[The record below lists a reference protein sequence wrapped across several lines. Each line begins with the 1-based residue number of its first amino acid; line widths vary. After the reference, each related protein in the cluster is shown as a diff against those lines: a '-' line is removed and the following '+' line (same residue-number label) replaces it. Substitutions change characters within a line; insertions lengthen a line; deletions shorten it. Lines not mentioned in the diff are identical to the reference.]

1 MVRMMKS
8 LVIVVGALVLLSA
21 LLAAPA
27 GAKIVTSTEAVFDAT
42 GATEAYGE
50 EIQTQITITP
60 GDSEIRDLQIEISER
75 DALIDGGSFKHTI
88 IPSGAPVKVERNGHT
103 FLCDR
108 LAPGES
114 IVLSFNAYPKTLV
127 ETQLTIADV
136 TYRYLQQGDTVS
148 GQDTITV
155 DTSGSFW
162 FQYLAASDK
171 NATISWTLW
180 LGIILIILSIVHF
193 FYQISQRKKAQSE
206 VDKER
211 KRVNSILKEVSQK
224 LDIIKDNPTVGDE
237 LKKRIERE
245 LKSQESVETS
255 KISTPE
261 EKPRSEGKKKSRF
274 D

>member
-1 MVRMMKS
+1 MRS
-8 LVIVVGALVLLSA
+8 LVAIVGALVILSV

-27 GAKIVTSTEAVFDAT
+27 GAKIVTSTEAVYDAT
-42 GATEAYGE
+42 GVTEAFGE
-50 EIQTQITITP
+50 EIQTHITITP

-75 DALIDGGSFKHTI
+75 EALIDDESFKHTI
-88 IPSGAPVKVERNGHT
+88 IPSGAPVRVERNGHT

-114 IVLSFNAYPKTLV
+114 IVLSFNAYPKTMV
-127 ETQLTIADV
+127 KTQLTVADV
-136 TYRYLQQGDTVS
+136 TYGYLQQGDTVS

-162 FQYLAASDK
+162 FQYLAASNK

-180 LGIILIILSIVHF
+180 LGIILIIVSILLFV
-193 FYQISQRKKAQSE
+193 YQISQRKSAQSE

-211 KRVNSILKEVSQK
+211 KRIYSLLKEVSQK
-224 LDIIKDNPTVGDE
+224 LDIINDNPTVGDE
-237 LKKRIERE
+237 LKKRIEQE

-255 KISTPE
+255 KPSTPA
-261 EKPRSEGKKKSRF
+261 EKPRSGGKKESRF
-274 D
+274 G